1 MTVNKNN
8 IISINKFKSNNAST
22 LSDDCKELIITRNLD
37 AIKTLVNNN
46 PDDILEIARLIK
58 NIIFSGYIDCL
69 DWLLS
74 EYEHILALVNVE
86 LLDNVLMSSN
96 VEMLEL
102 ILKKYYRFLGFYIIY
117 AHSIDKCILRK
128 DYEILQI
135 LKKYDIQLP
144 KERII
149 YVATQ
154 INTLDEVTPY
164 LF

>member
-1 MTVNKNN
+1 MTVKRNN
-8 IISINKFKSNNAST
+8 IISINNFKSDNALT
-22 LSDDCKELIITRNLD
+22 LSDACKELIHARNLD

-46 PDDILEIARLIK
+46 SDDILGIARLIK
-58 NIIFSGYIDCL
+58 NIVFSGYIECL

-96 VEMLEL
+96 VGMLEL
-102 ILKKYYRFLGFYIIY
+102 ILKKYYRFLGFEIIY

-128 DYEILQI
+128 DYEIPQI
-135 LKKYDIQLP
+135 LKKYGIQLP
-144 KERII
+144 KKRII

-154 INTLDEVTPY
+154 LNTLAEITPY
-164 LF
+164 IF